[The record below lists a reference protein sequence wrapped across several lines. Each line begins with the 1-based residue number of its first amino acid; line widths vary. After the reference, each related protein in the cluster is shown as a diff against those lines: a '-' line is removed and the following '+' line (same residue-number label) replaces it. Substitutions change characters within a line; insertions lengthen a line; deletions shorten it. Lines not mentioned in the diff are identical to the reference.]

1 MVTEVNPTT
10 TRRLLSAAVPI
21 AVIALLTAALSAAD
35 ADITVAALC
44 FVPVV
49 VGCALLG
56 TFAGVVS
63 VIAAFLATNYFF
75 TAPRNSFAID
85 KTQDLVALV
94 AFGVAAA
101 VVSAT
106 VARVNLLRQ
115 RAVAAG
121 REARTRLELTNRL
134 VAGEDPAR
142 VVSSAGAM
150 IKELFSLD
158 ECRAAL
164 DADGRLTVFTTP
176 SAALLGPED
185 RSLFDAFVN
194 GLAASVDR
202 VRLDREART
211 ARDAAEV
218 EHDRAGFLSAM
229 THNLRTPLASI
240 GAAASV
246 LLDPAAR
253 LDRSGEV
260 ELLETV
266 RGEADRLDRLVTKV
280 LLLGRIQSGAVHPEP
295 EPVEVE
301 ELVQAAA
308 RRMRLVG
315 FGRVHL
321 AANPELPSVFV
332 DQALI
337 EVALVNVLE
346 NALRYSSAGS
356 MVEIDLGCEPE
367 YVRVT
372 VADHG
377 PGVPERDRERV
388 FDRFVRGDQVDDAVG
403 AGIGLAITREFVQA
417 HGGRCWLQET
427 PGGGATVVMTLP
439 VAGAST

>member
-1 MVTEVNPTT
+1 MVSEVNSSTA
-10 TRRLLSAAVPI
+10 RRLLSVAIPIVAV
-21 AVIALLTAALSAAD
+21 ALLTAALLLAD
-35 ADITVAALC
+35 ADLAVVELC

-49 VGCALLG
+49 VGSALLG
-56 TFAGVVS
+56 AAAGATS
-63 VIAAFLATNYFF
+63 VLAAFLATNYFF
-75 TAPRNSFAID
+75 TSPRDSFSIA

-106 VARVNLLRQ
+106 VARVNLLRR
-115 RAVAAG
+115 RAVSVG
-121 REARTRLELTNRL
+121 RESRTRLELTNRL
-134 VAGEDPAR
+134 AAGEDPWR
-142 VVSSAGAM
+142 VVVSASDSLE
-150 IKELFSLD
+150 ELFGFD
-158 ECRAAL
+158 ECRADL
-164 DADGRLTVFTTP
+164 DAGGRLTVFATP
-176 SAALLGPED
+176 SADLLNPED
-185 RSLFDAFVN
+185 RSLFEAFVD

-202 VRLDREART
+202 VRLAEEARA

-218 EHDRAGFLSAM
+218 EHARAGFLSAM

-246 LLDPAAR
+246 LLDPAAGLER
-253 LDRSGEV
+253 VQEV

-280 LLLGRIQSGAVHPEP
+280 LLLGRIQSGTVQPEP
-295 EPVEVE
+295 EPVEAE

-308 RRMRLVG
+308 RRLRLLG
-315 FGRVHL
+315 FGRVQLKAHHD
-321 AANPELPSVFV
+321 LPSVAV
-332 DQALI
+332 DEALI

-346 NALRYSSAGS
+346 NALRYSDPGS
-356 MVEIDLGCEPE
+356 MVEIDLECERDH
-367 YVRVT
+367 VRVT

-377 PGVPERDRERV
+377 PGVDPKDRERV
-388 FDRFVRGDQVDDAVG
+388 FERFVRGPDVDDAVG

-439 VAGAST
+439 LAVASI